1 MHSYTYM
8 CVNMNIYNDSSA
20 VTCIK
25 EILDACLLANKQSNL
40 KNKLVSEILQ
50 LLLLSIL
57 RVSCL

>member
-1 MHSYTYM
+1 M
-8 CVNMNIYNDSSA
+8 CVNMNIYNDSSV

-57 RVSCL
+57 RV

>member
-8 CVNMNIYNDSSA
+8 CVNMNIYSDSSV